1 MTSQNIPQGQD
12 NNTHHALICTR
23 CSLLLDHDVETL
35 PDIFLEL
42 AHVNALG
49 PLGVVNKF
57 RPYTTRL
64 ARRCREQVLLTRVLL
79 RQATALSIVSAVVV
93 ETGWKV
99 VIVEELRIER
109 RRMVVRCIS
118 NVSGQPQRKGEMV
131 LTIVIS
137 VDVTTC
143 CLVGGG
149 LSPKV
154 LVDLAVIL
162 VHA

>member
-1 MTSQNIPQGQD
+1 MTLQNIPQGQD

-23 CSLLLDHDVETL
+23 CSLVLDHDVETL

-93 ETGWKV
+93 ETGTPDAFYSRLT
-99 VIVEELRIER
+99 ELAA
-109 RRMVVRCIS
+109 
-118 NVSGQPQRKGEMV
+118 SGEFGSIDE
-131 LTIVIS
+131 
-137 VDVTTC
+137 VTSPDDNLQAVFQY
-143 CLVGGG
+143 LV
-149 LSPKV
+149 K
-154 LVDLAVIL
+154 
-162 VHA
+162 